1 MFPGDQWGPL
11 LEGHVRKLFERV
23 LRKAELPHFRVYDL
37 RHTFASV
44 LLSEGV
50 PLLYVS
56 NQLGHSKPTTTLQYY
71 AKWIP
76 GGDRRYVDVLDRTPA
91 KQASEKSWH
100 QELAPNA
107 TEGAEGSEVLE
118 KVGGPTRTRTW
129 DQLIMSQPL

>member
-56 NQLGHSKPTTTLQYY
+56 KQLGHSKPTTTLQYY
-71 AKWIP
+71 AKGFPAETAGTWTCWI
-76 GGDRRYVDVLDRTPA
+76 GRQQNWHLRKVGT
-91 KQASEKSWH
+91 KSWH
-100 QELAPNA
+100 QKQLKGRKALKCLKKLVGPP
-107 TEGAEGSEVLE
+107 GLE
-118 KVGGPTRTRTW
+118 PGT
-129 DQLIMSQPL
+129 S